1 MALELKAAEVHLEA
15 RGAALAKAERS
26 ALLSDHVGVCGHFFH
41 LFFFLSLSL
50 FLSLLHRKSESVGER
65 WCNVH

>member
-41 LFFFLSLSL
+41 LFFSSLSL
-50 FLSLLHRKSESVGER
+50 FFSLLHRKSERVGER

>member
-15 RGAALAKAERS
+15 RGAALAKAEHS

-41 LFFFLSLSL
+41 LFFFIP
-50 FLSLLHRKSESVGER
+50 FPFFVPPAQKI
-65 WCNVH
+65 

>member
-26 ALLSDHVGVCGHFFH
+26 ALLSDHVGVCGNFFH
-41 LFFFLSLSL
+41 LFFLSLSL
-50 FLSLLHRKSESVGER
+50 FFSLLHRKSERVGER

>member
-15 RGAALAKAERS
+15 LGAALAKAERS

-41 LFFFLSLSL
+41 FFFLSLSL
-50 FLSLLHRKSESVGER
+50 FFSLLHRKSESVGER